1 MSNKVEKKLTEGPI
15 FKTLAKL
22 ALPIMASSFLS
33 TAYSITDMA
42 WIGRLGA
49 KAVAGVGVGGM
60 YLWFSSA
67 FVALTRMGGQV
78 LMAQSI
84 GSGNKEEARHFGHAA
99 IWLTV
104 IFGVVFGVLSVCFVE
119 PLIALLGVDDP
130 VTVGHAKVYM
140 RLTCGLVIFSYMG
153 RVLTGLYTAQGD
165 SHTPLKANLVGLATN
180 MVLDPLLILGV
191 GPVPGLGV
199 LGAAIATLFAHVL
212 VLFVLVRGIFYNG
225 KKENLL
231 REVRFFEI
239 PKARYIK
246 GVLKMGVPAGLQSMI
261 YCVISMVLTRFASV
275 YGDEVI
281 ATQRVG
287 ENIESISWNTAD
299 GFGAAMNAFAGQNY
313 GAGKYERI
321 RKGYKM
327 SAIML
332 LLWGMLVMLVFF
344 IFSPEIATIFFHE
357 EEVIPYAVKYLM
369 IIGISEPFMCIELLA
384 IGAISGMGNTK
395 LCSIISVTFTSL
407 RIPIAYAL
415 SHMGLGIAGIW
426 WAMAVTSIMKGV
438 VLHVAFY
445 RESRGK
451 SLQ

>member
-1 MSNKVEKKLTEGPI
+1 MSNKAERSLTEGPI
-15 FKTLAKL
+15 FKVLAKL

-42 WIGRLGA
+42 WIGKLGA

-60 YLWFSSA
+60 YLWFSSG
-67 FVALTRMGGQV
+67 FVALCKMGGQV

-84 GSGNKEEARHFGHAA
+84 GSGEKEDAKHFAHAA
-99 IWLTV
+99 IWLTI
-104 IFGVVFGVLSVCFVE
+104 IFGVVYGILSVMFTGT
-119 PLIALLGVDDP
+119 LIKLLGVDDP
-130 VTVGHAKVYM
+130 VTAEHADIYM
-140 RLTCGLVIFSYMG
+140 KLTCGLVIFSYMG

-165 SHTPLKANLVGLATN
+165 SKTPLKANIVGLATN
-180 MVLDPLLILGV
+180 MILDPVLILGI
-191 GPVPGLGV
+191 GPVPKLGV

-212 VLFVLVRGIFYNG
+212 VLAVLVWGIFFDK

-231 REVRFFEI
+231 RGVKFYKM
-239 PKARYIK
+239 PKARYVK
-246 GVLKMGVPAGLQSMI
+246 GVFKMGIPAGVQSMI
-261 YCVISMVLTRFASV
+261 YCLISMVLTRFASV
-275 YGDEVI
+275 YGEEVI

-313 GAGKYERI
+313 GAGKVERI

-332 LLWGMLVMLVFF
+332 FLWGVLIMLIFF
-344 IFSPEIATIFFHE
+344 VFSPGIARIFFHE
-357 EEVIPYAVKYLM
+357 AEVIPYAVKYLV

-384 IGAISGMGNTK
+384 IGAISGMGNTRI
-395 LCSIISVTFTSL
+395 CSIISVVFTSL
-407 RIPIAYAL
+407 RIPIAYVL
-415 SHMGLGIAGIW
+415 SNMGLGIAGIW
-426 WAMAVTSIMKGV
+426 WAMAVTSIMKGI

-445 RESRGK
+445 RESRRI
-451 SLQ
+451 